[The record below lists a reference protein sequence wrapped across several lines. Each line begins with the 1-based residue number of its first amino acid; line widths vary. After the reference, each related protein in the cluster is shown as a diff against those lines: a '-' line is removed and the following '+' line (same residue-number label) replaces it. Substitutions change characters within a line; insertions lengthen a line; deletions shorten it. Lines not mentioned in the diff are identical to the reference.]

1 MLKKDKL
8 RYNEYYDMQSVFDE
22 LYQQSRNNNNFYKL
36 MEVIGS
42 KQNIRLAYRNLKKN
56 SGSTTKGTDGKTIE
70 DVSSLTDEK
79 LIETV
84 RQMLED
90 YHPLPVRRVFIPK
103 PGSDKMRPL
112 GIPTIWDRLIQQCI
126 LQVMEPVCEPKF
138 HNHSYGFRPNRS
150 AHHAVSRMVTLINMG
165 SCKTKRCIALDEG
178 GYRPC

>member
-56 SGSTTKGTDGKTIE
+56 SGSRTKGTDGKTIE

-90 YHPLPVRRVFIPK
+90 
-103 PGSDKMRPL
+103 
-112 GIPTIWDRLIQQCI
+112 
-126 LQVMEPVCEPKF
+126 
-138 HNHSYGFRPNRS
+138 
-150 AHHAVSRMVTLINMG
+150 
-165 SCKTKRCIALDEG
+165 
-178 GYRPC
+178 